1 VQTLHY
7 YECTIPLFEN
17 NFFSTTTGSSSMVG
31 IVIWFIPFW
40 NTENFRNQVTMVEK
54 LGSKLVEVWPFA
66 SYLRNYF
73 FH

>member
-1 VQTLHY
+1 
-7 YECTIPLFEN
+7 
-17 NFFSTTTGSSSMVG
+17 M
-31 IVIWFIPFW
+31 WFIPFW
-40 NTENFRNQVTMVEK
+40 NTENFRNEVTMVEK